1 MASKERR
8 ERNREDLRRK
18 ILEAAQ
24 QIITT
29 EGFGALSMRKL
40 ADRIEYSPASIYLH
54 FRSREHIAQ
63 ELGEVGF
70 GQLFSAMSAA
80 AGREKDATDRMRA
93 AAMAYI
99 FFGTSHPETYRLI
112 LTGDS
117 EYMTAAF
124 AEATQEATQD
134 SAASRFYLL
143 LIEIAEEGTSAGRYK
158 ANASAEEIA
167 KMVWAAIHGIVSL
180 QLVCPGFLCSA
191 ANLAE
196 LTIDALLG
204 GLMSGDQ
211 NASAAGKP
219 RSRGSRDVRLS

>member
-8 ERNREDLRRK
+8 ERNKEDLRRK

-63 ELGEVGF
+63 KLGEVGF

-80 AGREKDATDRMRA
+80 AGKEKDATDRMRA
-93 AAMAYI
+93 AALGYI
-99 FFGTSHPETYRLI
+99 SFGRSNPETYKLI
-112 LTGDS
+112 FMGDS
-117 EYMTAAF
+117 ESMNAVF
-124 AEATQEATQD
+124 AEATQETTQD
-134 SAASRFYLL
+134 DAASRSYRLFV
-143 LIEIAEEGTSAGRYK
+143 EIAEEGMSAGRYK
-158 ANASAEEIA
+158 AKASAVEIA
-167 KMVWAAIHGIVSL
+167 EMVWAAMHGIVSL
-180 QLVCPGFLCSA
+180 QLACPGFLSSA
-191 ANLAE
+191 DNLAE
-196 LTIDALLG
+196 LTIDALLD
-204 GLMSGDQ
+204 GLITENQS
-211 NASAAGKP
+211 ASAAGKP